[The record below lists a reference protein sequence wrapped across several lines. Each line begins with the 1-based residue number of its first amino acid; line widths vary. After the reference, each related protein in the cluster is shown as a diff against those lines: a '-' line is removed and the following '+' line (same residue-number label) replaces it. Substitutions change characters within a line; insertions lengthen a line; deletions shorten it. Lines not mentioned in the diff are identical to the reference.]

1 LKVTVL
7 RDPDGAVSKKFG
19 VDQLPSIVILDKQG
33 IVSGTPIGGLDPGGN
48 LATQLAPRLDK
59 LL

>member
-1 LKVTVL
+1 ML
-7 RDPDGAVSKKFG
+7 RDPDGAISRRFG

-33 IVSGTPIGGLDPGGN
+33 IISGAPISGLDPTGN
-48 LATQLAPRLDK
+48 LSKQLAPRLDK